1 VKRELELRKGQAND
15 CLQGV
20 WTHLGEKSFLFRHD
34 LWLADSKV
42 KKTRAWTRLMAVNK
56 KLNQQGWVYDKA
68 QTTMIKLGAGVSD
81 LGKYKALTKA
91 DVAVSTAVMK
101 PNMSGQR
108 DAALA

>member
-1 VKRELELRKGQAND
+1 
-15 CLQGV
+15 
-20 WTHLGEKSFLFRHD
+20 
-34 LWLADSKV
+34 
-42 KKTRAWTRLMAVNK
+42 MAVNK

-108 DAALA
+108 DAALAWFWTIQQPEEGTSKDGELLKEGEIYVCCERTKLRSYCGQCIEFIG